1 MAGPYTRFYFRSE
14 VGMVEANQVV
24 AQTFE
29 PSSLSIDDKIGF
41 LSTPESW
48 PGRTRRVS
56 VLQTHHAWLFM
67 TDRYVY
73 KMKKPFRAG
82 GMNFSSLES
91 RHRLCLD
98 EYRLNHQL
106 AAHTYLGV
114 VPLVLTKTGNL
125 AVDEEGTI
133 VEWMVKMRR
142 LPESRMLTALATD
155 DRLTNAHVADFIRKL
170 SRFHE
175 LAPAC
180 RFEPGAYAKRLQD
193 HLDSWHRELSRCE
206 IGWSEPLSGLLSV
219 QLKYLAAHSELLESR
234 QREGHVRN
242 VHGDL
247 RPEHVFILENNEPQ
261 IIDCL
266 EFDAELRQLDV
277 AAELAYFAM
286 ESRHAGFPRLAGR
299 CIYEYRNCRA
309 GALGPAH
316 LMDFY
321 ASLAA
326 TVRAGLMAWRSLEP
340 PGSGKWRERAHAYLG
355 DARHYIEKVK

>member
-1 MAGPYTRFYFRSE
+1 
-14 VGMVEANQVV
+14 MVVANQVV
-24 AQTFE
+24 SQTLE
-29 PSSLSIDDKIGF
+29 PSRFSLDDKIGF
-41 LSTPESW
+41 LSTPEGW

-98 EYRLNHQL
+98 EYRLNRQL

-114 VPLVLTKTGNL
+114 VPLVRTKTGNL
-125 AVDEEGTI
+125 AVEEEGTV
-133 VEWMVKMRR
+133 VEWLVKMRR
-142 LPESRMLTALATD
+142 LPESRMITALATD
-155 DRLTNAHVADFIRKL
+155 DRLTNAQVADFIRKL

-180 RFEPGAYAKRLQD
+180 RFEPGAYSERLQD
-193 HLDSWHRELSRCE
+193 HLESWHRELLRCE
-206 IGWSEPLSGLLSV
+206 IGWSEPLPGFV
-219 QLKYLAAHSELLESR
+219 AAQLKYLGVHSELLESR
-234 QREGHVRN
+234 QREGHVRI

-247 RPEHVFILENNEPQ
+247 RPEHVFILENDEPQ

-266 EFDAELRQLDV
+266 EFDVELRKLDV
-277 AAELAYFAM
+277 AAELAYFKM
-286 ESRHAGFPRLAGR
+286 ECRHAGFARLAGR
-299 CIYEYRNCRA
+299 CISEYRKCRP
-309 GALGPAH
+309 GALEPEH

-326 TVRAGLMAWRSLEP
+326 TVRAGLMAWRSLEA
-340 PGSGKWRERAHAYLG
+340 PGSGEWCERARAYLG
-355 DARHYIEKVK
+355 DARHYIEKGE